1 MSISRK
7 EYTDLE
13 EKLISELLEERK
25 ALRELLKPSETKQKI
40 LTYQEKKL
48 LLLELKDISDIVIT
62 ERGSPTILNM
72 DFHFKPISLYLDS
85 GSYNQGTLAGVVQN
99 MEEQKRPFYHLWR
112 VGLIDFKTS
121 KSVTTITFNNMR
133 MGFSS
138 RYEDELK
145 VNPHDKR
152 MNCWGGWYQ
161 TIENLFKEK
170 KFFDAII
177 HLSSRMKQMTINDGA
192 ATIDKLRE
200 FNYERK
206 PLVILNDQE
215 AEFFKISIDWLT
227 SRTLMNTLPN
237 DGNFVSTDFMKS
249 PDADT
254 YYIDISFRRDL
265 FKLVISSEAY
275 EQFFRR

>member
-1 MSISRK
+1 
-7 EYTDLE
+7 
-13 EKLISELLEERK
+13 
-25 ALRELLKPSETKQKI
+25 
-40 LTYQEKKL
+40 
-48 LLLELKDISDIVIT
+48 
-62 ERGSPTILNM
+62 
-72 DFHFKPISLYLDS
+72 
-85 GSYNQGTLAGVVQN
+85 
-99 MEEQKRPFYHLWR
+99 
-112 VGLIDFKTS
+112 
-121 KSVTTITFNNMR
+121 
-133 MGFSS
+133 
-138 RYEDELK
+138 
-145 VNPHDKR
+145 
-152 MNCWGGWYQ
+152 
-161 TIENLFKEK
+161 
-170 KFFDAII
+170 
-177 HLSSRMKQMTINDGA
+177 MKQMTINDGA

>member
-99 MEEQKRPFYHLWR
+99 MEEQKRPFYHL
-112 VGLIDFKTS
+112 
-121 KSVTTITFNNMR
+121 
-133 MGFSS
+133 
-138 RYEDELK
+138 
-145 VNPHDKR
+145 
-152 MNCWGGWYQ
+152 
-161 TIENLFKEK
+161 
-170 KFFDAII
+170 
-177 HLSSRMKQMTINDGA
+177 
-192 ATIDKLRE
+192 
-200 FNYERK
+200 
-206 PLVILNDQE
+206 
-215 AEFFKISIDWLT
+215 
-227 SRTLMNTLPN
+227 
-237 DGNFVSTDFMKS
+237 
-249 PDADT
+249 
-254 YYIDISFRRDL
+254 
-265 FKLVISSEAY
+265 
-275 EQFFRR
+275 